1 MIKEQLYTDLF
12 DKITSQTN
20 IVIFGANIT
29 GEKILKD
36 LLNIKPNNKISGFID
51 NNVKGSFQGFPVWS
65 LKEFVDKKQEN
76 VTVLMSTTNDQNV
89 TINILDLYDI
99 PVIKQTEFVS
109 NYYRNNLST
118 FNDESFN
125 KAVEIFDKTEDKE
138 LFQNIVKTRIKILEP
153 DFYKHHYYTN
163 VAQKY
168 KTNRVFR
175 KQYLE
180 KINKNAIK
188 TVFDAGAYDGINVIA
203 FNKLL
208 PNVEKI
214 YGFEAIYDITRN
226 PYIEQF
232 LPKDKFEI
240 IPFALGAKN
249 QKINFYINKSF
260 AWCSF
265 GEDIT
270 EKTLPKDSDE
280 WNCRIVDVTTID
292 TFCNNKNIIPDFIKM
307 DIEGAELSALQ
318 GGIETIK
325 KCRPQLAISIYHQ
338 EGKDLITIPLYLKE
352 NLENYKFRLGH
363 YSETSSETVLYAI
376 PNELAT

>member
-1 MIKEQLYTDLF
+1 MIKKQLYIDLF

-36 LLNIKPNNKISGFID
+36 LLNIKPNNKILGFID

-65 LKEFVDKKQEN
+65 LKEFVDKKQED

-118 FNDESFN
+118 FNDERFN

-180 KINKNAIK
+180 KIKKNAIK

-292 TFCNNKNIIPDFIKM
+292 TFCNDKNIIPDFIKM

-338 EGKDLITIPLYLKE
+338 EGKDLITIPLYLQE

-376 PNELAT
+376 PNELA

>member
-1 MIKEQLYTDLF
+1 MIKKQLYIDLF

-36 LLNIKPNNKISGFID
+36 LLNIKPNNKILGFID

-65 LKEFVDKKQEN
+65 LKEFVDKKQKN

-89 TINILDLYDI
+89 TINILDLFDI

-109 NYYRNNLST
+109 NYYRSNLSI
-118 FNDESFN
+118 FNDERFN

-270 EKTLPKDSDE
+270 EKTLPQDSDE

-292 TFCNNKNIIPDFIKM
+292 TFCNDKNIMPDFIKM
-307 DIEGAELSALQ
+307 DIEGAELSALK

-338 EGKDLITIPLYLKE
+338 AGKDLITIPLYLKE

-363 YSETSSETVLYAI
+363 YSETSSETVFYAI
-376 PNELAT
+376 PNELA